1 MGLFYS
7 LNTLIYNKKNLYGHF
22 LLRAHG
28 MNDFPIWVQLLPKV
42 TMETTSTNFIKSFY
56 HWPMFKSVS
65 EQVQHQTIT
74 KTSFNMEIF

>member
-1 MGLFYS
+1 M
-7 LNTLIYNKKNLYGHF
+7 YGHF

-42 TMETTSTNFIKSFY
+42 TMETTSTSFIKSFFY
-56 HWPMFKSVS
+56 RWPVFESIF
-65 EQVQHQTIT
+65 EQFQHQTIT